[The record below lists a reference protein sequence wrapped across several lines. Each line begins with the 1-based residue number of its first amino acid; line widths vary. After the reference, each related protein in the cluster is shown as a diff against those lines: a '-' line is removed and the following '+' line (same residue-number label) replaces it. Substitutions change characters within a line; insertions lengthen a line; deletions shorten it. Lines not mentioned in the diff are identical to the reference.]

1 MEAGRAGRYSM
12 KGGDMRRTFAVA
24 LAILA
29 AVALACGGDGGPG
42 AVLKMMQKVYSS
54 DNFDDAYKYYTK
66 ATVELLNEMNRINP
80 KSSKEQSL
88 ADKRFV
94 SGAKWDV
101 VEEKIDGDTAHV
113 KVRYTAHPVE
123 NMKGFE
129 YTYRMKKEDGS
140 WKIDME
146 DELKAALSMMK
157 NMGAL
162 AGFAEKLKKAV
173 K

>member
-1 MEAGRAGRYSM
+1 
-12 KGGDMRRTFAVA
+12 
-24 LAILA
+24 
-29 AVALACGGDGGPG
+29 
-42 AVLKMMQKVYSS
+42 
-54 DNFDDAYKYYTK
+54 
-66 ATVELLNEMNRINP
+66 
-80 KSSKEQSL
+80 
-88 ADKRFV
+88 
-94 SGAKWDV
+94 
-101 VEEKIDGDTAHV
+101 
-113 KVRYTAHPVE
+113 VE

-162 AGFAEKLKKAV
+162 AGFSEKLKKAI

>member
-1 MEAGRAGRYSM
+1 M
-12 KGGDMRRTFAVA
+12 KEDDMRKTLIFAVVAVIAVA
-24 LAILA
+24 LS
-29 AVALACGGDGGPG
+29 CGGGGGPSD
-42 AVLKMMQKVYSS
+42 VLKAMQKVYSS
-54 DNFDDAYKYYTK
+54 ENFDDANKYYTK
-66 ATVELLNEMNRINP
+66 ATVELINEMNKLNP
-80 KSSKEQSL
+80 KSSREQSL
-88 ADKRFV
+88 ADKKFV

-101 VEEKIDGDTAHV
+101 VEEKIDGDTARV
-113 KVRYTAHPVE
+113 KVRYTEHPVE

-129 YTYRMKKEDGS
+129 YTYKMKKEDGS

-146 DELKAALSMMK
+146 DELKTALSMMK